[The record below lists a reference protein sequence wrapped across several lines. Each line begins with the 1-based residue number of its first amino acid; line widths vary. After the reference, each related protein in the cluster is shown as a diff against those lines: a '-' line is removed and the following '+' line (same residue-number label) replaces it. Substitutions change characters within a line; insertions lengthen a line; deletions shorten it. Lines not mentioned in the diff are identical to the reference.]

1 MKFEGR
7 LEGRELATRAP
18 RVDAGFVVLVRT
30 AAGSFPARI
39 TNLSSSGFR
48 LRSARALEPGLEV
61 TLEVKKRPSVKCLVR
76 WSEGKESGGVFL
88 ESVTL

>member
-18 RVDAGFVVLVRT
+18 RVDAGFVVQVSCS
-30 AAGSFPARI
+30 AGVFPARI

-48 LRSARALEPGLEV
+48 LRSARALEAGWEV
-61 TLEVKKRPSVKCLVR
+61 TLKVPKRAPVKCVIR
-76 WSEGKESGGVFL
+76 WASGKDAGGVFL
-88 ESVTL
+88 EPIAL

>member
-30 AAGSFPARI
+30 AAGNFPARI
-39 TNLSSSGFR
+39 TNLSSTGFR
-48 LRSARALEPGLEV
+48 MNSARAIEAGCEV
-61 TLEVKKRPSVKCLVR
+61 TLEVPKRPPVKGLIR
-76 WSEGKESGGVFL
+76 WASGKESGGVFL

>member
-7 LEGRELATRAP
+7 LEGRELPMRAP

-39 TNLSSSGFR
+39 TNLSSTGFR
-48 LRSARALEPGLEV
+48 MNSARALDPGLEV
-61 TLEVKKRPSVKCLVR
+61 SLEVSKRPPVKCVIR
-76 WSEGKESGGVFL
+76 WADGKESGGVFL
-88 ESVTL
+88 EAVTL